1 MSSPSCAQLAALIR
15 TAPGT
20 RAPPPGRRS
29 AARQGPGRWRCP
41 RSPRHLGRLH
51 ATGGLGGVT
60 VAPHEAITGP
70 HIRHAE
76 AEERHHDEREDD
88 VSHRFDVSCPDRHR
102 RAAPRRRPRTPHTTA
117 AIEDANSTSSST
129 WSTPLSI
136 SHTKCGLVIA
146 HPNMNPPTDTEPN
159 PASSP
164 PRRAQAHATTG
175 STTTA
180 TPVDNGTN
188 PRDTA
193 AVTTMPPTRCCPS
206 NRSAS
211 RRTPTLDPITT
222 LPNGPPPASH
232 TNVVPPPKPVT
243 AGLSDI

>member
-117 AIEDANSTSSST
+117 AIEHANSTSS
-129 WSTPLSI
+129 
-136 SHTKCGLVIA
+136 
-146 HPNMNPPTDTEPN
+146 
-159 PASSP
+159 
-164 PRRAQAHATTG
+164 

-188 PRDTA
+188 PSDTA